1 MVVFLR
7 WTDYNPGCS
16 RKDAI
21 MSLDRRTVLKF
32 LIGSSALSGMPM
44 ISRNAVSQQPYPNR
58 PIRVIV
64 PFPAGGPI
72 DGVPRVVAQ
81 HLSDRL
87 KWTTVFENRP
97 GANGQLGAL
106 AVKQAAPDGY
116 TIGVVSSLTHGS
128 APAIKRDIPYD
139 ARKDFSPIV
148 LLAEGPMVLLVR
160 DEVPARSLR
169 EFLDLLKDRP
179 GTLNFSSAGLLS
191 QNYLAA
197 AMLFQRAGLP
207 GNIALHVPYPGI
219 APAVTALLSGTV
231 QFMITSTGP
240 AVQHIEAGRLR
251 AIAMTGSQRSTR
263 FPNVPTIA
271 ESGYPNFKV
280 TSWVGLAA
288 PAETPEDII
297 ARWNA
302 ETNAL
307 LQNPE
312 IRDQIVKSDYEV
324 RGGSSVFLSGLIAAD
339 IAQYRKLA
347 EDMKLTL
354 D

>member
-1 MVVFLR
+1 MR
-7 WTDYNPGCS
+7 
-16 RKDAI
+16 
-21 MSLDRRTVLKF
+21 LDRRTALKL
-32 LIGSSALSGMPM
+32 LIGSSALSGLPM
-44 ISRNAVSQQPYPNR
+44 ISRDAVSQQPYPNR

-81 HLSDRL
+81 HLSERL

-97 GANGQLGAL
+97 GANGQIGAM

-116 TIGVVSSLTHGS
+116 TIGVVSALTHGS
-128 APAIKRDIPYD
+128 APAIKKDIPYD

-148 LLAEGPMVLLVR
+148 LLAEGPMLLLVR
-160 DEVPARSLR
+160 DEVPARSLKD
-169 EFLDLLKDRP
+169 FLDLLKSRP
-179 GTLNFSSAGLLS
+179 GTLNFSSAGVLS
-191 QNYLAA
+191 QNYLAG
-197 AMLFQRAGLP
+197 AMLFQRAGLSA
-207 GNIALHVPYPGI
+207 NAALHVPYPGI
-219 APAVTALLSGTV
+219 APAVTALISGTV

-240 AVQHIEAGRLR
+240 AAQHIETGTLR
-251 AIAMTGSQRSTR
+251 ALAMTGSERSTR

-271 ESGYPNFKV
+271 ESGFPNFKV
-280 TSWVGLAA
+280 TTWVGLAA
-288 PAETPEDII
+288 PAGTPEDII

-307 LQNPE
+307 LQIAD
-312 IRDQIVKSDYEV
+312 IRDQIEKSDYEV
-324 RGGSSVFLSGLIAAD
+324 RGGSSAHLSDLIATD

>member
-1 MVVFLR
+1 MR
-7 WTDYNPGCS
+7 
-16 RKDAI
+16 
-21 MSLDRRTVLKF
+21 LDRRTALKF
-32 LIGSSALSGMPM
+32 LIASPALSGLPM
-44 ISRNAVSQQPYPNR
+44 ISRNAFSQPSYPNR

-72 DGVPRVVAQ
+72 DGVPRVIAQ
-81 HLSDRL
+81 HLSERL

-97 GANGQLGAL
+97 GANGQIGVL

-139 ARKDFSPIV
+139 ARKDFVPIV
-148 LLAEGPMVLLVR
+148 LLAEGAMVLLVR
-160 DEVPARSLR
+160 DEVPARSLK

-207 GNIALHVPYPGI
+207 ANVALHVPYPGI
-219 APAVTALLSGTV
+219 APAVTALISGTV

-240 AVQHIEAGRLR
+240 AIQHIETGTLR
-251 AIAMTGSQRSTR
+251 AIAMTGSERSTR

-288 PAETPEDII
+288 PAATPDDII
-297 ARWNA
+297 VRWNA

-307 LQNPE
+307 LRSAD
-312 IRDQIVKSDYEV
+312 IREQVAKTDYDP
-324 RGGSSVFLSGLIAAD
+324 RGGTTAYFSDLIAAD

-347 EDMKLTL
+347 EEMKLTL

>member
-1 MVVFLR
+1 M
-7 WTDYNPGCS
+7 W
-16 RKDAI
+16 
-21 MSLDRRTVLKF
+21 LDRRTALKF
-32 LIGSSALSGMPM
+32 LIGSSALSGLPM
-44 ISRNAVSQQPYPNR
+44 TSRDAASQQPYPNK

-81 HLSDRL
+81 HLGDHL

-97 GANGQLGAL
+97 GANGQMGAM

-148 LLAEGPMVLLVR
+148 LLAEGAMVLLVR

-169 EFLDLLKDRP
+169 EFLDLLKDSP

-191 QNYLAA
+191 QNFLAA

-207 GNIALHVPYPGI
+207 ANAALHVPYPGI

-240 AVQHIEAGRLR
+240 AAQHIETGALR
-251 AIAMTGSQRSTR
+251 ALAMTGSERSTR

-271 ESGYPNFKV
+271 ESGFPNFKV
-280 TSWVGLAA
+280 TRWVGLAA
-288 PAETPEDII
+288 PAGTPEEII

-307 LQNPE
+307 LQSADL
-312 IRDQIVKSDYEV
+312 RDQILKSDYEV
-324 RGGSSVFLSGLIAAD
+324 RGGTSAYFSGLIATD